1 MHVVYGLK
9 THVKFYVSQILF
21 IIWSIN
27 LNFYVILEYKNS
39 KFKDLIDDKTIDF
52 LFSWNFAS
60 IEDIRKKYNPI
71 VNFSQ
76 FTSNKN
82 ILSRVIVLVYNQVCC
97 QILSKN

>member
-1 MHVVYGLK
+1 MVIYFENLTVELYVFYVLK
-9 THVKFYVSQILF
+9 TRVKFYVSQILF
-21 IIWSIN
+21 IIWSVN

-60 IEDIRKKYNPI
+60 IEDMRKKYNPI

-76 FTSNKN
+76 FTSNKK
-82 ILSRVIVLVYNQVCC
+82 IYI
-97 QILSKN
+97 K